1 MHLEASDTRSK
12 DRRLKCRIC
21 LKKTSYKCD
30 KCSGTGDPF
39 AICKPAISDCWNDYH
54 LKREYDVPS
63 SQSEVQSQSQDT
75 DV

>member
-1 MHLEASDTRSK
+1 MRLEASDTHSK

-21 LKKTSYKCD
+21 SKKTSYKCD

-54 LKREYDVPS
+54 LKHEYDVSS
-63 SQSEVQSQSQDT
+63 SQSAVQSQSQDT